1 MNEMQTAAENFE
13 RYQRALKKD
22 LPVIV
27 VFKSLHCQLCKE
39 LDPCFNR
46 IAEQYADQVA
56 SFIFDT
62 EYIPKVDG
70 VEGTPTLK
78 VLINGKEVESL
89 LGIGLPGDEQKAVL
103 EDVFDEYAN
112 TETPSQDNFHQHRQT
127 GQDLGSSH

>member
-1 MNEMQTAAENFE
+1 MNEMQRAAKNFK
-13 RYQRALKKD
+13 RYQRALKED
-22 LPVIV
+22 PLVIV
-27 VFKSLHCQLCKE
+27 VFKSQCCQLCMGLGPRFK
-39 LDPCFNR
+39 R

-70 VEGTPTLK
+70 VKGTPTLK
-78 VLINGKEVESL
+78 VFINGKEVESL

-112 TETPSQDNFHQHRQT
+112 TEAPSQNNFHQHRQT
-127 GQDLGSSH
+127 GQGLGSSH